1 MEECESWNRGES
13 VDSGIA
19 VGLYGMLEIV
29 NMAIDTVSNKIGVH
43 KLCLI
48 RRRQLR
54 YVEGTSRPG
63 NPESKQQQ
71 QDIAARGTTH
81 DVGFVS

>member
-29 NMAIDTVSNKIGVH
+29 NMAIDTVSN
-43 KLCLI
+43 
-48 RRRQLR
+48 
-54 YVEGTSRPG
+54 
-63 NPESKQQQ
+63 
-71 QDIAARGTTH
+71 
-81 DVGFVS
+81 